1 VHVLRRLSDHWK
13 LALLLAA
20 LIGIFAMPA
29 AAQLSSGQISGVVKD
44 AQGGVIPG
52 ATVAII
58 NQAQGVKVRD
68 VVTSGDGTFVVTPL
82 PPSTYTVSI
91 EVQGFKKYVK
101 TDIVL
106 YAQDRVG
113 LPTIVLEMGNIAE
126 TVTVESN
133 AVTLQTVSAER
144 SGVITSNQMVDLA
157 SSARGFTDLLKTVAG
172 ITSDTSNVNGTRVD
186 QNAVQLDG
194 VATIDTGNNGMGLMR
209 INPDIIAE
217 FKVMTNG
224 QQAEFGRA
232 AGANITIVTKSG
244 TRDFHG
250 TGYTFIRNEWM
261 NANSWTNNYNA
272 RAKAKDR
279 NSTTG
284 FTVGGPVYIPGV
296 FNKNKD
302 KLFFFVNFEWQR
314 PRVFEALQNRMMP
327 TEAERNGDFSA
338 TQENGKAVTI
348 KDPLTGQPFL
358 GNKIP
363 SNRWNAY
370 GVQLMKVF
378 PLPNALGKD
387 NTYNY
392 QYEFAPSDKRNDKT
406 FRFDYNISTNWRV
419 SFRALLNDRPQLV
432 SAGLNVNNVI
442 GISPFLRNT
451 GGRGFS
457 GNLTTIISPTMTN
470 EFNYGNTRNWLPNVT
485 TPDSKYL
492 RTNSGITLPL
502 LFPGADAGN
511 IPNMVFDTPNPPT
524 IVLAGIPYNNRNPTT
539 NITDSLTKVFSKHTV
554 KVGLYIEESRK
565 TQTATVQNS
574 GRIYFNRDTANPLD
588 SNWSFS
594 NMLLGNYQTFEQA
607 NLLRD
612 GKYHYKTYEWFAQ
625 DNWKVRS
632 NLSVDYGMRFS
643 LIRPW
648 YDDDNQIAGFDP
660 TKYTLANQVSLYQ
673 PALNAAGKRVAK
685 NPLTGKLEDTAA
697 LIGAIVPGKG
707 DPYNGIAVAG
717 QNGVPRGLI
726 DTRGVQFGPRFGVAW
741 TPWGADSKTVIRVGA
756 GVFYERIMG
765 NMIFNQII
773 GPPGI
778 ITPKMYYGNLS
789 DISKQAGVLFP
800 TTMSSGLSPEG
811 KLPTVYNYNL
821 SIQRELPGKI
831 LLDVGFV
838 GTQGRHL
845 LGRQPF
851 NEVPF
856 GAAWLPQNQD
866 PSKCPNLATCNLSG
880 DNATLAD
887 FQRPYIGVGGRGEVV
902 AQSGLG
908 SGGFIATYG
917 DTSNYNSLQISLN
930 RRMARDLMFG
940 MNYTWSKVMGT
951 NTEFQTFTGHPTDH
965 RGADYGVLG
974 FDRTQALS
982 FNYIYN
988 LPSVTKKF
996 SSMNN
1001 IVAKLF
1007 LDDWQLSGITVMQSG
1022 APTTIS
1028 YSIQG
1033 VGATTL
1039 NRRITGSETWGP
1051 RPVLTGKLDKSPGD
1065 RTLESWINTSVIAP
1079 AVKGST
1085 GNDSGIRPMR
1095 LPGINNW
1102 DISLFKKFQY
1112 TKSETRYIQLR
1123 WEMYNAFNHTQ
1134 WSSVNTAAQFD
1145 STGKLINLPSASNR
1159 FGFGALNTARNP
1171 RTMQIAAKLYF

>member
-1 VHVLRRLSDHWK
+1 M
-13 LALLLAA
+13 LACMLAVAIGVFA
-20 LIGIFAMPA
+20 LPA
-29 AAQLSSGQISGVVKD
+29 SAQLSSGQISGVVQD

-52 ATVAII
+52 ATVIVI
-58 NQAQGVKVRD
+58 NQAQGVKARE
-68 VVTSGDGTFVVTPL
+68 VVTSADGTFVVTPL
-82 PPSTYTVSI
+82 PPSTYTVSV

-101 TDIVL
+101 TDITL
-106 YAQDRVG
+106 YAQDRIG
-113 LPTIVLEMGNIAE
+113 LPPIVLEIGGIGE

-133 AVTLQTVSAER
+133 TVQLQTVSAER
-144 SGVITSNQMVDLA
+144 SGVITNNQVVDLA
-157 SSARGFTDLLKTVAG
+157 SSGRAYTDLLKTVAG
-172 ITSDTSNVNGTRVD
+172 INSDTNNVNGTRVD

-194 VATIDTGNNGMGLMR
+194 VATIDTGNNGMGLLR

-232 AGANITIVTKSG
+232 AGANVTIVTKSG
-244 TRDFHG
+244 TKDFHG

-261 NANSWTNNYNA
+261 NANTWRNNYDHL
-272 RAKAKDR
+272 AKPRSR

-296 FNKNKD
+296 FNTKKD

-314 PRVFEALQNRMMP
+314 PRVFDAAQYRMMP

-348 KDPLTGQPFL
+348 KDPLTGQPFP

-363 SNRWNAY
+363 TNRFNTY
-370 GVQLMKVF
+370 GLQLMKVF
-378 PLPNALGKD
+378 PLPNRVGVD

-392 QYEFAPSDKRNDKT
+392 LYEFAPSDKRNDQT
-406 FRFDYNISTNWRV
+406 YRFDYNISTNWRL
-419 SFRALLNDRPQLV
+419 SFRALLNKRPVYQQQ
-432 SAGLNVNNVI
+432 GLNVNNVI
-442 GISPFLRNT
+442 GISPFLAEQ

-470 EFNYGNTRNWLPNVT
+470 EFNYGNTRNWLPNVS
-485 TPDSKYL
+485 PDDSLYL
-492 RTNSGITLPL
+492 RKNTGVTIPL
-502 LFPGADAGN
+502 LYPGADGGN

-524 IVLAGIPYNNRNPTT
+524 IVLGGIPYANRNPTT
-539 NITDSLTKVFSKHTV
+539 NITDSLTKVFSKHTL
-554 KVGLYIEESRK
+554 KLGIYIEESK
-565 TQTATVQNS
+565 KNQTATVQNS
-574 GRIYFNRDTANPLD
+574 GRLYFNRDTSNPGD
-588 SNWSFS
+588 TGWSFA
-594 NMLLGNYQTFEQA
+594 NMLLGNYQTFEQS
-607 NLLRD
+607 NVLPI

-625 DNWKVRS
+625 DNWKFRQNIS
-632 NLSVDYGMRFS
+632 IDYGMRFS
-643 LIRPW
+643 VINPW
-648 YDDDNQIAGFDP
+648 YDDENQISGFDP
-660 TKYTLANQVSLYQ
+660 MKYDTAKKVALYV
-673 PALNAAGKRVAK
+673 PALDASGKRVAK
-685 NPLTGKLEDTAA
+685 NPINGQLQPTAA
-697 LIGAIVPGKG
+697 LIGAIVPNYG

-717 QNGVPRGLI
+717 KNGVSRGLI
-726 DTRGVQFGPRFGVAW
+726 DGRGVHFGPRFGMAW
-741 TPWGADSKTVIRVGA
+741 TPWGANSKTVIRVGA

-778 ITPKMYYGNLS
+778 ITPKLYYGNLN

-800 TTMSSGLSPEG
+800 TTLSSGLSPEG
-811 KLPTVYNYNL
+811 KLPTVYNYNF

-845 LGRQPF
+845 LGRQPY

-866 PSKCPNLATCNLSG
+866 PTKPMVTPATG
-880 DNATLAD
+880 DNALPPD
-887 FQRPYIGVGGRGEVV
+887 FLRPYTGIGGRGEVV

-917 DTSNYNSLQISLN
+917 DTSNYNSLQVSLN
-930 RRMARDLMFG
+930 RRLARDLMFG
-940 MNYTWSKVMGT
+940 FNYTWSKVMGT

-965 RGADYGVLG
+965 RGADYAVLG
-974 FDRTQALS
+974 FDRTQVLS

-988 LPSVTKKF
+988 VPNMSQKF
-996 SSMNN
+996 ASMNN
-1001 IVAKLF
+1001 IVTKIF
-1007 LDDWQLSGITVMQSG
+1007 LDNWQVSGITTMSSG
-1022 APTTIS
+1022 APTTIA
-1028 YSIQG
+1028 YSVQG

-1051 RPVLTGKLDKSPGD
+1051 RPVLTGKMDKNPGD
-1065 RTLESWINTSVIAP
+1065 RTLESWIDTSVIRP

-1085 GNDSGIRPMR
+1085 GNDSGLRPMR
-1095 LPGINNW
+1095 LPGVNNW
-1102 DISLFKKFQY
+1102 DISFFKKFQF
-1112 TKSETRYIQLR
+1112 TKSESRFIQLR

-1134 WSSVNTAAQFD
+1134 WSGVNTTAQFD
-1145 STGKLINLPSASNR
+1145 SAGKLINLPTSLSGGGTNGGR
-1159 FGFGALNTARNP
+1159 FGFGALNVARNP
-1171 RTMQIAAKLYF
+1171 RTMQLALKLYF